1 MVTVVIFSSVS
12 GNNGLS
18 INIFFFKF
26 VLHAYQPFPRVISAA
41 CNCSCTAEMTGRVN
55 LYAKS
60 LWTSQEHVKTGSVGD
75 YVTAT
80 YFVEVTMLSFSPI
93 ARARSC
99 ARIEQSVLSA
109 NSRAGGKGGGRGGRG
124 GADRKS

>member
-1 MVTVVIFSSVS
+1 MVTVVVFSSVS

-18 INIFFFKF
+18 INFLKKSCTAF
-26 VLHAYQPFPRVISAA
+26 ISTLSTSNFSCVQLQWA
-41 CNCSCTAEMTGRVN
+41 SCTAEMTGRVN

-109 NSRAGGKGGGRGGRG
+109 NSRAGGGGEWRMRRG
-124 GADRKS
+124 

>member
-1 MVTVVIFSSVS
+1 
-12 GNNGLS
+12 
-18 INIFFFKF
+18 
-26 VLHAYQPFPRVISAA
+26 
-41 CNCSCTAEMTGRVN
+41 MTGRVN

-109 NSRAGGKGGGRGGRG
+109 NSRAGGRRGGGVEDEEGLTESLRI
-124 GADRKS
+124 KLFH